1 MRSVASF
8 AAIALAAAFF
18 VPRYATHMNSPSPAP
33 VMIAAKPVARPTPAP
48 AAAAPADSSSVIV
61 PRGPNG
67 RFQVEGS
74 VDGRR
79 MEFLVDTGA
88 TVVAL
93 TERDAA
99 MLGIHPAESDYV
111 APVTTANGT
120 VRAARTQLSMVEID
134 NIVLHDVDAMVLPEG
149 SLSNNLLGMSFLS
162 RLRRWE
168 FADGRLVLEQ

>member
-1 MRSVASF
+1 MMRSVASF
-8 AAIALAAAFF
+8 AAVALAAAFF
-18 VPRYATHMNSPSPAP
+18 VPRYAAQMNTSHPSRPAP
-33 VMIAAKPVARPTPAP
+33 VVVAARPGPAP
-48 AAAAPADSSSVIV
+48 AAVAPADSSSVV
-61 PRGPNG
+61 VTRGPNG
-67 RFQVEGS
+67 RFEIAGS

-79 MEFLVDTGA
+79 MDFLVDTGA
-88 TVVAL
+88 SMVAL

-134 NIVLHDVDAMVLPEG
+134 NIVLHDVDAMVLPDG

-168 FADGRLVLEQ
+168 YADDKLVLEQ